1 MYRWLV
7 GNLRLW
13 SVLELVSSLFAKN
26 CESIHDEQG
35 TTNREIV
42 AKHLDMGILAYVLSS
57 RKSTHE
63 NHPKITLH
71 FPADRLLA
79 KQGAGQAGANPH
91 SHLHDHIF

>member
-13 SVLELVSSLFAKN
+13 SVLELVSSLFVKN

-42 AKHLDMGILAYVLSS
+42 AKHLDIDIFVYVLSS
-57 RKSTHE
+57 RKIR
-63 NHPKITLH
+63 K
-71 FPADRLLA
+71 
-79 KQGAGQAGANPH
+79 
-91 SHLHDHIF
+91 